1 MGVKISDLT
10 AASAGG
16 AAQEFEIN
24 DSGASKKLTGAQVKT
39 FVNSDRAALG
49 ANSDIT
55 SLSGLTTALSLAQG
69 GTGATSAG
77 AARTALGLGTAATS
91 ASTDVDAAGTGLAM
105 AIALG

>member
-24 DSGASKKLTGAQVKT
+24 DSGTSKKLTGAQVKT

-55 SLSGLTTALSLAQG
+55 SLSGLTTALSVAQG

-77 AARTALGLGTAATS
+77 AALTALGGTTATAAADEAT
-91 ASTDVDAAGTGLAM
+91 AL

>member
-1 MGVKISDLT
+1 MANVKISALP

-24 DSGASKKLTGAQVKT
+24 DSGTSKKLTSAQVKT

-55 SLSGLTTALSLAQG
+55 SLSGLTTAISIAQG

-77 AARTALGLGTAATS
+77 AALTALGATTATAAADEAT
-91 ASTDVDAAGTGLAM
+91 AL